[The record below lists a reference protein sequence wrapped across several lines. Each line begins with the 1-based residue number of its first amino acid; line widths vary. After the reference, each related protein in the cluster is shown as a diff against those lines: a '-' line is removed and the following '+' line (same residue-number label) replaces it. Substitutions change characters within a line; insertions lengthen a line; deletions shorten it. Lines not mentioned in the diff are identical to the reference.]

1 MSSTGQIRPH
11 ILFWLLAGLSILFV
25 LPSARLWFQTPLTL
39 IEFEFEYF
47 LGLFANRDGDSQ
59 LAIIAADKLIHFFGF
74 LFIGTVYALCV
85 EEVRRHPDLYSWQFL
100 ILFSTLLCVTF
111 TLAMPWVSPDVFFYI
126 GMGWLDGHYGLSPY
140 LHSMS
145 VVPGFTSEEM
155 FNNVYPGF
163 LYGPTSYGPLFQWIA
178 KGIALL
184 SNGSEVVALAL
195 HKGLYLVV
203 HAGASLLL
211 IRLVPAA
218 SAKWVFVFFACN
230 PLILFS
236 ILACTHNDHLMTL
249 FVLLAFAMRQAKRPL
264 LCGAALGAAFAIKY
278 IPLLLLPLFLLD
290 LLMDKTAR
298 VTVRERIGSVAALT
312 GGFLIT
318 VMALYL
324 LYPEGAIQFLR
335 VMGIEHW
342 LQHAGAGGNV
352 SAGGIGVY
360 RNSIYH
366 LLAFSISYAD
376 QKIIFLAAYLL
387 LLSWLMI
394 SAGRGNTFPLAGASL
409 GSYLL
414 YFLLLNQTNQEWYL
428 TWIIPFIP
436 LIGTAATRLFSYQ
449 MSAIFMPIIIFTIKN
464 PPAGAFVANILGY
477 MVILCFSALL
487 LLRSLTTMNPD
498 KLNPAWL
505 PGWMK

>member
-1 MSSTGQIRPH
+1 MTTARQTRPL
-11 ILFWLLAGLSILFV
+11 IWFWLLAGFSILFI
-25 LPSARLWFQTPLTL
+25 LPSARLWFENPLRL

-47 LGLFANRDGDSQ
+47 LGLFEDTAGDSQ

-74 LFIGTVYALCV
+74 LFIGAIYALCV
-85 EEVRRHPDLYSWQFL
+85 EEVRRHPDLYSWRFL
-100 ILFSTLLCVTF
+100 ILFSTLLCATF
-111 TLAMPWVSPDVFFYI
+111 TLALPWVSPDVFFYI
-126 GMGWLDGHYGLSPY
+126 GIGWLDGHYGLSPY
-140 LHSMS
+140 THSMS
-145 VVPGFTSEEM
+145 VVPGFTTEEM

-178 KGIALL
+178 KGIAVL

-203 HAGASLLL
+203 HAAASLLL
-211 IRLVPAA
+211 IRLVPAT

-249 FVLLAFAMRQAKRPL
+249 FVLLAFTMRQAKRPL

-298 VTVRERIGSVAALT
+298 VRVRERISSVAALT
-312 GGFLIT
+312 SGFLLT

-324 LYPEGAIQFLR
+324 LYPEGALQFLR

-342 LQHAGAGGNV
+342 LQNAGAGGHVN
-352 SAGGIGVY
+352 AGGIGVY

-366 LLAFSISYAD
+366 LLIFSITYAD

-387 LLSWLMI
+387 LLSWLLI
-394 SAGRGNTFPLAGASL
+394 TARRGNSFPLAESAL
-409 GSYLL
+409 TCYLL

-436 LIGTAATRLFSYQ
+436 LIGTAASRLFGYQ

-464 PPAGAFVANILGY
+464 PPAVALVANILGY

-487 LLRSLTTMNPD
+487 LLRSITAMNPE
-498 KLNPAWL
+498 KLNHAWL